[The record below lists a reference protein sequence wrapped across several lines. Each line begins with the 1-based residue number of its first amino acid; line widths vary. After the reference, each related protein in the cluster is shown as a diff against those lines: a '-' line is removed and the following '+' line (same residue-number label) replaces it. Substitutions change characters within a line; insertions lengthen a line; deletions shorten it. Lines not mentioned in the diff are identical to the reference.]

1 MAIKYYT
8 NLEKR
13 QTIAVLSGTKW
24 DAVNR
29 INKLMDD
36 TGLFVRWSTLS
47 KYYMPDTFKV
57 VVTCDERD
65 EFDVEVGKQ
74 VAKRKLMRN
83 YYKSLDKRLAKF
95 KKFVDGFH
103 VKMGQKNF

>member
-8 NLEKR
+8 NPEKR

-24 DAVNR
+24 DAINR
-29 INKLMDD
+29 IDKLMDD
-36 TGLFVRWSTLS
+36 TGLFVMGSTLS
-47 KYYMPDTFKV
+47 KYCMPDTFKV

-95 KKFVDGFH
+95 KKFIDGFH